1 MELYFETKT
10 FNQLDVNELYAIL
23 QLRTEIFVVEQ
34 DCVFQDMDGKDQ
46 KALHVLGIYNHK
58 IVAYARLFE
67 AGDYYEFASIG
78 RVVINQ
84 IYRNKKWGNNLMQ
97 YAIDVIK
104 NQLGTR
110 QITIGAQLYLED
122 FYKKQGFIRTSDI
135 YLEDNIKHIEMKIL

>member
-1 MELYFETKT
+1 M
-10 FNQLDVNELYAIL
+10 
-23 QLRTEIFVVEQ
+23 VEQ
-34 DCVFQDMDGKDQ
+34 DCVFQDMDYKDQ
-46 KALHVLGIYNHK
+46 KALHVLGIYNNK

-104 NQLGTR
+104 NQFGTR
-110 QITIGAQLYLED
+110 QITIGAQLYLKD
-122 FYKKQGFIRTSDI
+122 FYKKQGFIRTSEI
-135 YLEDNIKHIEMKIL
+135 YLEDNIKHIEMKLL

>member
-34 DCVFQDMDGKDQ
+34 DCVFQDMDFKDQ
-46 KALHVLGIYNHK
+46 KALHVLGIYNNK

-104 NQLGTR
+104 NQFGTR
-110 QITIGAQLYLED
+110 QITIGAQLYLKD
-122 FYKKQGFIRTSDI
+122 FYKKQGFIRTSEI
-135 YLEDNIKHIEMKIL
+135 YLEDNIKHIEMKLL

>member
-34 DCVFQDMDGKDQ
+34 DCVFQDMDYKDQ
-46 KALHVLGIYNHK
+46 KALHVLGIYNNK

-67 AGDYYEFASIG
+67 PGDYYEFASIG

-104 NQLGTR
+104 NQFGTR

-122 FYKKQGFIRTSDI
+122 FYSFLVTGLHECR
-135 YLEDNIKHIEMKIL
+135 